1 MMIQTAMRP
10 QWRCPIPLCTFPKID
25 GVLRARDGKHVGP
38 TELEGDVS
46 ATVSSADT
54 QVEAAVDSGSVV
66 FKNGDV
72 LVLPGYAAHDTVL
85 GEASGDE
92 NKLV

>member
-1 MMIQTAMRP
+1 M
-10 QWRCPIPLCTFPKID
+10 
-25 GVLRARDGKHVGP
+25 
-38 TELEGDVS
+38 EGDVS